1 MEWIIFWLFVNAI
14 VGYLIGK
21 QKNEIGSAIT
31 VSILLGP
38 IGWLIAALTAGNF
51 RKCPFCAEESNRKR
65 LSVNIAALSGFILAV
80 DKTGGLLFTLRKFF
94 QRI

>member
-51 RKCPFCAEESNRKR
+51 RKCPFCAERVKLE
-65 LSVNIAALSGFILAV
+65 ALVCKHCSAFWLHS
-80 DKTGGLLFTLRKFF
+80 R
-94 QRI
+94 RR

>member
-1 MEWIIFWLFVNAI
+1 MEWIVFWLFVNAI

-21 QKNEIGSAIT
+21 QKKRIGSSIT

-51 RKCPFCAEESNRKR
+51 RKCPFCAEQVKPEEIICKHCSPFWRD
-65 LSVNIAALSGFILAV
+65 SP
-80 DKTGGLLFTLRKFF
+80 LR
-94 QRI
+94 

>member
-1 MEWIIFWLFVNAI
+1 MEWIFFWLFVNAI

-31 VSILLGP
+31 VSIFLGP

-51 RKCPFCAEESNRKR
+51 RQCPFCGEQVKPEAIVCKHCS
-65 LSVNIAALSGFILAV
+65 
-80 DKTGGLLFTLRKFF
+80 LFWRHS
-94 QRI
+94 RRR